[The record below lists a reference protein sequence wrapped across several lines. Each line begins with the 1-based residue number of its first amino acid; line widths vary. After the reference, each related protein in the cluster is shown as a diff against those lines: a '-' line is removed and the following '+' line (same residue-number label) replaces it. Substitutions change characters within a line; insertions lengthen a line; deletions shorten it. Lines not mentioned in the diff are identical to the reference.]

1 MEYYFY
7 TDRNIQFI
15 NAGSDE
21 KLMNDKKEEVVEK
34 DSELIKGVKK
44 ELYIAKFTLNE
55 HSVDV
60 SSNGESRYYLFS
72 DIEKVHL
79 KAVRRGLQRVA
90 VEYRC
95 YIFFKSGDWLNI
107 QNLSL
112 ESRYAYDSKT
122 QQALDDESDQE
133 AFEEVSGESH
143 SESAFKNEEIEEVD
157 PGICYKNVPYI
168 EWVNELHHKIVDLGL
183 MKKIQFLS
191 GDDVAIRPSLFS
203 AIFLVVAYLVITFG
217 TNDQSTNLA
226 FIILAIF
233 LAIDVQKHRVKDYD
247 PTDLPKHFFPIN
259 QPS

>member
-60 SSNGESRYYLFS
+60 SSHGESRYYLFS

-90 VEYRC
+90 VEYSC
-95 YIFFKSGDWLNI
+95 NIYFKSGEWLNI

-112 ESRYAYDSKT
+112 ESRYAYESDT
-122 QQALDDESDQE
+122 QQTPGKINELTADALSSSPPE
-133 AFEEVSGESH
+133 
-143 SESAFKNEEIEEVD
+143 NEEIEEVD

-247 PTDLPKHFFPIN
+247 PIDLPKHFFPIN